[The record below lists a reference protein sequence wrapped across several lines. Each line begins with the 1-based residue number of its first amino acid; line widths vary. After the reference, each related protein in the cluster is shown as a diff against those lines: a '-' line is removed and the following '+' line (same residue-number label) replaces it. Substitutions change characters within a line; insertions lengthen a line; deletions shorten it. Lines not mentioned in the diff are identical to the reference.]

1 MYDVSGE
8 GSICEE
14 CRDELFNS
22 GAIVECD
29 YCGDWIQKDDA
40 YKVIKKETREEVWL
54 DEYCHDCHLD
64 RYDEIKEDDDV
75 DEE

>member
-1 MYDVSGE
+1 
-8 GSICEE
+8 
-14 CRDELFNS
+14 
-22 GAIVECD
+22 VECD

-54 DEYCHDCHLD
+54 EEYCHDYHMD
-64 RYDEIKEDDDV
+64 GYDEIKEGDDV